1 MGSTVSPPGPRAVH
15 LCIDMQNLFAPGGP
29 WATPWFDN
37 ALPAIAQLVAHAP
50 ERTVFTRFIPP
61 ATVSEASGMWRA
73 YYRKWID
80 VTRERLPPQL
90 LDLAPQLQQFAP
102 PASIIDRMVYSAFG
116 GGELHDF
123 LEDRGMDTLIVSGGE
138 TDVCVLSTVL
148 CAVDLGYRVIL
159 VEGAL
164 CSASDE
170 SHDAILGL
178 FSKRFDIQV
187 GVQSVQEILRSWKP
201 E

>member
-1 MGSTVSPPGPRAVH
+1 
-15 LCIDMQNLFAPGGP
+15 
-29 WATPWFDN
+29 
-37 ALPAIAQLVAHAP
+37 
-50 ERTVFTRFIPP
+50 
-61 ATVSEASGMWRA
+61 
-73 YYRKWID
+73 
-80 VTRERLPPQL
+80 
-90 LDLAPQLQQFAP
+90 
-102 PASIIDRMVYSAFG
+102 
-116 GGELHDF
+116 
-123 LEDRGMDTLIVSGGE
+123 
-138 TDVCVLSTVL
+138 VL